1 MVAWV
6 FSMQEVG
13 LSISLQQLKM
23 KVAKLTKQGQHLFE
37 KVYQRAFGD
46 TGSRGDIL
54 SLTFIKLKDWIII
67 KHKG

>member
-23 KVAKLTKQGQHLFE
+23 KVSKLIQTSPTPFQGGVL
-37 KVYQRAFGD
+37 
-46 TGSRGDIL
+46 GS
-54 SLTFIKLKDWIII
+54 SWW
-67 KHKG
+67 